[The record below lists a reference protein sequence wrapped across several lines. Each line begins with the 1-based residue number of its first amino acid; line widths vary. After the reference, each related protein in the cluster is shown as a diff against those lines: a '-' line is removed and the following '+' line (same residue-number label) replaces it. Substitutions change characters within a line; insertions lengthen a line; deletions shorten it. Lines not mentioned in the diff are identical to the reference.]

1 MCTTYVCFLAALLAF
16 ESGWD
21 RDRYNAGTIQDWQLT
36 QWAGGPVEAFYPDH
50 ASWSE
55 LTDDE
60 WKAMSYRS
68 TNSLGFVG
76 YQFGEALLID
86 LGYYQDDVYYGAG
99 SATNTWDGTWTGKH
113 GVNSL
118 DHFKTTEAQTFAI
131 QEAFGYNLQILQNQL
146 SAYGKS
152 LDSYIGTT
160 RNYTQNGETVSVELT
175 LSGILAA
182 SHLRGAW
189 GTASLLLADTVSTD
203 ENGTS
208 ILQYIKQ
215 FGGYEAPGINALIAF
230 HDGKV
235 IGDEG
240 LGSLL
245 LPGETAGSGGG
256 GNDPETSASAD
267 SGSGNGGGDT
277 DPDED
282 PETGPQTPADIIFGE
297 GSDTVQLAYAWGSF
311 QTVDGFDPAEDRI
324 DFGSLPGADL
334 LIEDTDEGLKV
345 TVKNNGGAGYLLKD
359 VHAADLSIADNIAA
373 ALWNP
378 VITEGGGVADQL
390 RGLGSRD

>member
-21 RDRYNAGTIQDWQLT
+21 RDRYNAGIIQDWQLT
-36 QWAGGPVEAFYPDH
+36 QWAGGPVETYYPHH

-99 SATNTWDGTWTGKH
+99 SATNTWDGTWTGKR
-113 GVNSL
+113 GIGSL
-118 DHFKTTEAQTFAI
+118 DNFRTGEAQTFAI

-146 SAYGKS
+146 SVYGKS
-152 LDSYIGTT
+152 LDNYIGTT
-160 RNYTQNGETVSVELT
+160 RNYTEQGQTVSVELT

-189 GTASLLLADTVSTD
+189 GTASLLLTDTVSTD

-215 FGGYEAPGINALIAF
+215 FGGYETPGIAALIAF

-235 IGDEG
+235 VGDEG

-245 LPGETAGSGGG
+245 LPGETTGSNGAASDG
-256 GNDPETSASAD
+256 GNS
-267 SGSGNGGGDT
+267 GGDT
-277 DPDED
+277 HPDED
-282 PETGPQTPADIIFGE
+282 PEARPQTPADIVFGE
-297 GSDTVQLAYAWGSF
+297 GSDTIQLAYAWGSF
-311 QTVDGFDPAEDRI
+311 QTVDGFDPTEDRI

-334 LIEDTDEGLKV
+334 LIEDTGEGLKV

-359 VHAADLSIADNIAA
+359 IHAADLSIANNVAA

-378 VITEGGGVADQL
+378 VITEAGGVADQL